1 MFGIEHDILVV
12 CICFEV
18 ILLYHKVKPNW
29 YLKVYI
35 VIEWNDFSSCLE
47 HLQVPVVRS
56 SWAPV
61 VLVNQHVWYV
71 SAWLVPGRPRSYTVY
86 IVRVDADHSET
97 DAWSPGSLGGSSRS
111 SKRRETAT
119 GRGVTEGGA
128 KSGSKELRPSPLLSF
143 ATPRRS
149 TKRAWGPGYDCTP
162 SFSQISSICHQPRP
176 CWVVLYL

>member
-1 MFGIEHDILVV
+1 MTSIDSCPFSTADMDFTFSMKKSNKKDHMFGVEHDILVV

-61 VLVNQHVWYV
+61 VLVNQHV
-71 SAWLVPGRPRSYTVY
+71 
-86 IVRVDADHSET
+86 
-97 DAWSPGSLGGSSRS
+97 
-111 SKRRETAT
+111 
-119 GRGVTEGGA
+119 
-128 KSGSKELRPSPLLSF
+128 
-143 ATPRRS
+143 
-149 TKRAWGPGYDCTP
+149 
-162 SFSQISSICHQPRP
+162 
-176 CWVVLYL
+176 